1 LRGGETTVVDGIWA
15 QVRKVRRRR
24 ITEALIDPSGNPF
37 EPRKEAASSTASST

>member
-24 ITEALIDPSGNPF
+24 ITEALIDPSGN
-37 EPRKEAASSTASST
+37 RSSRGKKAASSTASST